1 MRCWDSYWNRLVSR
15 GNGIGSHAPHIAKYM
30 PFRHS
35 IQWCSLVVLA
45 CVAACGSDGGTGPST
60 NPPTRLDAVTDLSRS
75 APVGAAIPGGVVV
88 KVTDASGRP
97 VQNAAVA
104 FAVTLGN
111 GSATPRL
118 ATTDSKGQASATWT
132 LGTILGQNE
141 VTATVT
147 GVTTQI
153 KFEATGT
160 PGAVNTIAISPPTG
174 RLLPNID
181 TLRVSA
187 QSLDAFGNVTSPTP
201 TFQVRDPSLL
211 SIDASGLAHALRRGS
226 GTYIVA
232 TAGTKTDSVLVTVLA
247 LGQSI
252 CTAAANPIELAVG
265 QVITDASGQGFCVH
279 ATSTNAEYALVPYY
293 NSGVP
298 SATTQIEVRGQG
310 VAPLGLP
317 VASLLPAHTSVPSAP
332 SLVPDDAFESRL
344 RDRERAEAGPRLESA
359 RSWFRARRD
368 VIAAN
373 PAATTAVPAV
383 GDIMKLNANASAF
396 CDAADLRTGR
406 VVAIT
411 DKAIIVADT
420 ANPAGGFTDA
430 EYRSIGV
437 TFDTLVDPV
446 DRAAFGAPSDID
458 NNGHVI
464 LFFTRAVNE
473 LTSGGSSSV
482 VLGFFY
488 QRDLFPKTA
497 SPGPCPGSNVAE
509 MFYLLVP
516 DSTGIVNNNK
526 RTKQQVITFTNG
538 TVAHEYQHLINAS
551 RRMYVNGAGTNFEE
565 KWLDEGLA
573 HTAEELNFWR
583 ASGRS
588 PRANI
593 DASMFNDSKATI
605 AYTTFEVNNFRRYQ
619 TYLSRT
625 ESQAPIGFD
634 ANDDDLQTRGAI
646 WNFLRFAA
654 DRLPAGAESAFWFNL
669 VNSKTSG
676 VTNLTS
682 ALGTAPNSLMRDW
695 AISVF
700 MDDNAASVDPRFQ
713 QASWNLRSALTGGGT
728 STPFPLVTRSLTDGI
743 ASTVQLAGG
752 GVSFLRFSVPNGQD
766 ALLTVTSSGQL
777 LPSTVQLAVVRVR

>member
-1 MRCWDSYWNRLVSR
+1 LR
-15 GNGIGSHAPHIAKYM
+15 
-30 PFRHS
+30 
-35 IQWCSLVVLA
+35 WCSFVALGVL
-45 CVAACGSDGGTGPST
+45 AACGGDGGTGPST
-60 NPPTRLDAVTDLSRS
+60 NPPARLDAVTDLSR
-75 APVGAAIPGGVVV
+75 AAAVGTSVPGGIVV
-88 KVTDASGRP
+88 KVSDASGRP

-111 GSATPRL
+111 GSTTPRV
-118 ATTDSKGQASATWT
+118 ATTDSKGQATAVWT
-132 LGTILGQNE
+132 LGTIIGQNE

-147 GVTTQI
+147 GVSTQI
-153 KFEATGT
+153 KFEANGT
-160 PGAVNTIAISPPTG
+160 PGAVNSIAISPASA
-174 RLLPNID
+174 RLLPNVD
-181 TLRVSA
+181 TMRVTA
-187 QSLDAFGNVTSPTP
+187 QSLDPFGNVTTPAP
-201 TFQVRDPSLL
+201 TFVVRDPSLL
-211 SIDASGLAHALRRGS
+211 SIDPSGLVRALRRGS

-232 TAGTKTDSVLVTVLA
+232 AAGAKSDSVFVTVLA
-247 LGQSI
+247 VGQSI
-252 CTAAANPIELAVG
+252 CSGAASPVELSVG
-265 QVITDASGQGFCVH
+265 QVITDVSGQAFCVH
-279 ATSTNAEYALVPYY
+279 GSTAGAEFALVPYY

-310 VAPLGLP
+310 VVPLGLP
-317 VASLLPAHTSVPSAP
+317 PTAALFAAQPFASRVAP
-332 SLVPDDAFESRL
+332 LVPDDAFEARL
-344 RDRERAEAGPRLESA
+344 RDRERSEGRQRLESA
-359 RSWFRARRD
+359 RAWFRARRD
-368 VIAAN
+368 VIGPTVDAAA
-373 PAATTAVPAV
+373 PAPAV
-383 GDIMKLNANASAF
+383 GDIMKLNANANSF
-396 CDAADLRTGR
+396 CDNADIRTGR
-406 VVAIT
+406 VMAIT
-411 DKAIIVADT
+411 DKAIVVADT

-446 DRAAFGAPSDID
+446 DRAAFGAATDID

-473 LTSGGSSSV
+473 LTSAGSSSV

-497 SPGPCPGSNVAE
+497 APGPCPGSNVAE

-516 DSTGIVNNNK
+516 DSTGVVNSNK
-526 RTKQQVITFTNG
+526 RTKAQVITFTNG

-593 DASMFNDSKATI
+593 DASMFSDPKATL

-619 TYLSRT
+619 TYLAKPETQS
-625 ESQAPIGFD
+625 PIGFD
-634 ANDDDLQTRGAI
+634 SGDDDLQTRGAI

-654 DRLPAGAESAFWFNL
+654 DHLPAGSEDAFWFAL
-669 VNSKTSG
+669 VNSKSSG
-676 VTNLTS
+676 IANLTS

-700 MDDNAASVDPRFQ
+700 LDDNAPNVDPRFQ
-713 QASWNLRSALTGGGT
+713 QPSWNLRSAITGGGT
-728 STPFPLVTRSLTDGI
+728 STPFPLATRTLTDGVTN
-743 ASTVQLAGG
+743 TVQMAGG
-752 GVSFLRFSVPNGQD
+752 GVAFLRFSVASGQD

>member
-1 MRCWDSYWNRLVSR
+1 
-15 GNGIGSHAPHIAKYM
+15 M
-30 PFRHS
+30 PLRHS
-35 IQWCSLVVLA
+35 IQWCSLVVVGF
-45 CVAACGSDGGTGPST
+45 VAACGGDGATGPSS
-60 NPPTRLDAVTDLSRS
+60 NPPARLDAVTDLSRS
-75 APVGAAIPGGVVV
+75 APVGSVVPGGIVV
-88 KVTDASGRP
+88 KVTDASGRA

-111 GSATPRL
+111 GSTNPRV
-118 ATTDSKGQASATWT
+118 ATTDSKGQATATWT
-132 LGTILGQNE
+132 LGTILGPNE
-141 VTATVT
+141 VTATVS
-147 GVTTQI
+147 GVATQV
-153 KFEATGT
+153 KFQASGT
-160 PGAVNTIAISPPTG
+160 PGAVNAIAISPPTG
-174 RLLPNID
+174 RLLPNVD
-181 TLRVSA
+181 TLRVTA
-187 QSLDAFGNVTSPTP
+187 QSLDAFGNVTSPAP

-211 SIDASGLAHALRRGS
+211 SIDASGLLRALRRGS
-226 GTYIVA
+226 GTYVVA
-232 TAGTKTDSVLVTVLA
+232 TAGVKSDSVLVTVLA
-247 LGQSI
+247 PGQSI
-252 CTAAANPIELAVG
+252 CTAAANPVDLAVG
-265 QVITDASGQGFCVH
+265 QVITDVSGQGFCVH
-279 ATSTNAEYALVPYY
+279 GSSANAEYALVPYY

-317 VASLLPAHTSVPSAP
+317 TASLLPSHSLQPAVPT
-332 SLVPDDAFESRL
+332 LVPDDAFESRL
-344 RDRERAEAGPRLESA
+344 RDRERAEAGPKLESA

-383 GDIMKLNANASAF
+383 GDLLKLNANASSF
-396 CDAADLRTGR
+396 CDNADFRTGR

-411 DKAIIVADT
+411 DKAIVVADT

-446 DRAAFGAPSDID
+446 DRAAFGAPTDID

-473 LTSGGSSSV
+473 LTSGGSGSV

-497 SPGPCPGSNVAE
+497 SPGPCPGSNVGE

-516 DSTGIVNNNK
+516 DSTGVVNNNK
-526 RTKQQVITFTNG
+526 RTKSQVITFTNG

-588 PRANI
+588 PRSNL
-593 DASMFNDSKATI
+593 DASIFDDPKATT

-619 TYLSRT
+619 TYLART
-625 ESQAPIGFD
+625 ESQSPVGFD

-654 DRLPAGAESAFWFNL
+654 DHLPAGSENAFWFNL

-676 VTNLTS
+676 ITNLTS

-700 MDDNAASVDPRFQ
+700 IDDNAPGVDPRFQ
-713 QASWNLRSALTGGGT
+713 ESSWNLRSALTGGGT
-728 STPFPLVTRSLTDGI
+728 STPFPLATRSLTDGVPN
-743 ASTVQLAGG
+743 TVQLTGG
-752 GVSFLRFSVPNGQD
+752 GVSFLRFSVASGQD